1 MIPISSGDDGHSFL
15 RDEIIAGDVMRDL
28 IIEGD
33 DPVRL
38 LQGTTEPVMTV
49 VASEPSVSVI
59 AVTQKTEVMH
69 FDRLPAC
76 PVIRDSFHPVF

>member
-1 MIPISSGDDGHSFL
+1 
-15 RDEIIAGDVMRDL
+15 MRDL

-33 DPVRL
+33 DPVCL
-38 LQGTTEPVMTV
+38 LQGTTKPMVAV

-69 FDRLPAC
+69 FYRLPAW

>member
-33 DPVRL
+33 DPVCL

-69 FDRLPAC
+69 FYRLPAC
-76 PVIRDSFHPVF
+76 LVIRDSFHPVF

>member
-1 MIPISSGDDGHSFL
+1 
-15 RDEIIAGDVMRDL
+15 MRDL
-28 IIEGD
+28 IIESD

-38 LQGTTEPVMTV
+38 LQGTAEPVVTI

-59 AVTQKTEVMH
+59 AVTQKAEVMH

-76 PVIRDSFHPVF
+76 LVIRDSFHPVF

>member
-1 MIPISSGDDGHSFL
+1 
-15 RDEIIAGDVMRDL
+15 MRDL

-38 LQGTTEPVMTV
+38 LQGTTEPVVTV

-69 FDRLPAC
+69 FYRLPAC
-76 PVIRDSFHPVF
+76 LVIRDSFHPVF

>member
-1 MIPISSGDDGHSFL
+1 MS
-15 RDEIIAGDVMRDL
+15 DL

-38 LQGTTEPVMTV
+38 LQGKTKPVMAV
-49 VASEPSVSVI
+49 MASEPSVSVI
-59 AVTQKTEVMH
+59 AVAKKAEVMD
-69 FDRLPAC
+69 FDRLPAR

>member
-1 MIPISSGDDGHSFL
+1 MIPISSGNDGHSLL

-38 LQGTTEPVMTV
+38 LQGTTEPVVAV

-59 AVTQKTEVMH
+59 AVTQKTEIMH

-76 PVIRDSFHPVF
+76 LVIRDSFHPVF

>member
-1 MIPISSGDDGHSFL
+1 
-15 RDEIIAGDVMRDL
+15 MRDL

-38 LQGTTEPVMTV
+38 LQGTTKPVVAV

-59 AVTQKTEVMH
+59 AVTQKAEVMH
-69 FDRLPAC
+69 FDRLPAR

>member
-1 MIPISSGDDGHSFL
+1 MS
-15 RDEIIAGDVMRDL
+15 DL

-38 LQGTTEPVMTV
+38 LQGTTKPMVTI

-59 AVTQKTEVMH
+59 AVAKKAEVMD
-69 FDRLPAC
+69 FDRLPAR